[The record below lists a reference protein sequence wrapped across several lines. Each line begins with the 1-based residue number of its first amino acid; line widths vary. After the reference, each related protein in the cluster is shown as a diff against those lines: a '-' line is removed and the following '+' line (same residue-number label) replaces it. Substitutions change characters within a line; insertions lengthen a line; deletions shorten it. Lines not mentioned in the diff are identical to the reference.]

1 LRIQLIQALKINQGF
16 RMPPR
21 SLKLLSSMAT
31 RELLNELVAEYERKT
46 GQPVTAEAAGGVD
59 VAKRVRAGEAVDV
72 VVLSST
78 AIDSLIAAGSLLPD
92 SRIDLVKSGVAIAVR
107 AGASQPGVA
116 SEEAVKRAVLNAKTL
131 SYSTGPSGVYLEK
144 LFQRWGILE
153 EIRSRI
159 VVPPPG
165 VPVGSLVA
173 GGTVELGFQQLSEL
187 MSLPGIEVIGP
198 LPPEIQTITLFSGG
212 ISPGCERPELARA
225 LLDYMASPSVASV
238 KQRFGMEAV

>member
-1 LRIQLIQALKINQGF
+1 MTVNA
-16 RMPPR
+16 
-21 SLKLLSSMAT
+21 LKLLSSMAT
-31 RELLNELVAEYERKT
+31 RELLNELVAQYERSS
-46 GQPVTAEAAGGVD
+46 GQRVTTEAAGGVD

-107 AGASQPGVA
+107 AGVPQPDVA

-144 LFQRWGILE
+144 LFERWGILE
-153 EIRSRI
+153 DIRGRI

-165 VPVGSLVA
+165 KPVGSLVA
-173 GGTVELGFQQLSEL
+173 DGTVELGFQQLSEL
-187 MSLPGIEVIGP
+187 MTLPGIKVIGP

-212 ISPGCERPELARA
+212 VSPGCSRPELGRA
-225 LLDYMASPSVASV
+225 LLEYMASPSTASV
-238 KQRFGMEAV
+238 KQKFGMEPA

>member
-1 LRIQLIQALKINQGF
+1 MTVNA
-16 RMPPR
+16 
-21 SLKLLSSMAT
+21 LKLLSSMAT
-31 RELLNELVAEYERKT
+31 RELLNELVAQYERSS
-46 GQPVTAEAAGGVD
+46 GQRVTTEAAGGVD

-72 VVLSST
+72 AVLSST

-107 AGASQPGVA
+107 AGVPQPDVA

-144 LFQRWGILE
+144 LFERWGILE
-153 EIRSRI
+153 DIRGRI

-165 VPVGSLVA
+165 KPVGSLVA
-173 GGTVELGFQQLSEL
+173 DGTVELGFQQLSEL
-187 MSLPGIEVIGP
+187 MTLPGIKVIGP

-212 ISPGCERPELARA
+212 VSPGCSRPELGRA
-225 LLDYMASPSVASV
+225 LLEYMASPSTASV
-238 KQRFGMEAV
+238 KQQFGMEPA